1 MHKYLRL
8 PLWHGNACERLQR
21 LRVLNGGKLC
31 MTRSLVV
38 HYSKELA
45 KRLAT
50 GLWLGS
56 VCSLLVDW
64 LVFSSREP
72 DFNLEFKLS

>member
-1 MHKYLRL
+1 
-8 PLWHGNACERLQR
+8 
-21 LRVLNGGKLC
+21 